1 LGDFEE
7 EGSVA
12 ADEIAL
18 GGDDEGASAHL
29 GEGFEEAAGAA
40 EAAFGG
46 LVGVGGGA
54 EGDGVVAGETADF
67 GSGGFGGEVLGE
79 DAGFEVVGVV
89 ELHEFVGI
97 AGVAVAAGEFAAAVG
112 VDGPIEGHALGG
124 TAIEEVFGG
133 EGAVFDAFFGGVE
146 GALAGESGDTGE
158 HFGYVRSFFAAC
170 QCRK

>member
-1 LGDFEE
+1 MGDFEE
-7 EGSVA
+7 EGGVA

-18 GGDDEGASAHL
+18 GGDDEGAAAHL

-54 EGDGVVAGETADF
+54 KGDGVVAGEAADF
-67 GSGGFGGEVLGE
+67 GGGGFGGEVLGE
-79 DAGFEVVGVV
+79 DASFEFEGVM

-97 AGVAVAAGEFAAAVG
+97 AGVAVAAGEFAAPVG
-112 VDGPIEGHALGG
+112 VDGPIEGHAGGG

-133 EGAVFDAFFGGVE
+133 ERAVLDAFFGGVE
-146 GALAGESGDTGE
+146 GALAGESGDAGE
-158 HFGYVRSFFAAC
+158 HFRHVRFFFAAC